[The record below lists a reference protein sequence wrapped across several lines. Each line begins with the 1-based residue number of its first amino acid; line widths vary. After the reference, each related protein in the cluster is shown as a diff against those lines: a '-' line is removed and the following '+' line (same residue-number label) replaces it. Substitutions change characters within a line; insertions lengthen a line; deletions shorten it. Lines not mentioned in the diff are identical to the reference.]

1 MNDNL
6 QNRSVIAIG
15 NFDGFHLGHK
25 KIIEIL
31 NSISEEKGFC
41 STVLTFVPN
50 PKIFFKKKLSLINT
64 DRQKERILKSLK
76 VDRVLFLNF
85 KEIFQL
91 SDEVFVDE
99 YLIKRFNMEYMV
111 VGENFRFGK
120 DREGNPDS
128 LKKLSLKFGFNIKIV
143 EPEILYG
150 TRISSSIIRER
161 LFKGEI
167 KDANKMLGTEYYI
180 DGIVI
185 QGKKIGR
192 ELGFPTI
199 NMKPDNQILP
209 EGVFKTQVKIDNR
222 IFDSITNIGFCPTF
236 YGQEKR
242 VESHVFGFD
251 KIIYNKK
258 VRIFFEKKI
267 RNEVKFNSE
276 KSLAKQIEKDIRS
289 LKVDKHR
296 VF

>member
-1 MNDNL
+1 MSDNL
-6 QNRSVIAIG
+6 QSRSVIAIG

-31 NSISEEKGFC
+31 NSISEEKGLC

-50 PKIFFKKKLSLINT
+50 PKIFFNKELNLINT
-64 DRQKERILKSLK
+64 DKQKEKMLKSLK

-111 VGENFRFGK
+111 IGENFRFGK

-150 TRISSSIIRER
+150 TRISSSLIRER
-161 LFKGEI
+161 LFKGEV
-167 KDANKMLGTEYYI
+167 KDANKMLGTEYCI

-185 QGKKIGR
+185 KGKKIGR

-199 NMKPDNQILP
+199 NIKPDNQILP
-209 EGVFKTQVKIDNR
+209 EGVFKTKVKIDNR
-222 IFDSITNIGFCPTF
+222 IFDSITNIGFRPTF

-267 RNEVKFNSE
+267 RNEVKFDSE